1 MRFLGVV
8 VALAIKEFEQ
18 RRPKLTS
25 RERPED
31 ERLILRHVCIYL
43 WKRHALCYAV
53 FVYAR
58 NRWLNTLYGIVWET
72 KYGWFSTPNIP
83 KSENFTLLVC
93 PLGFLV
99 ISAMRRLGNAQSF
112 KTIHALPLSFLPWTL
127 PRLGGLLHLETF
139 TWQIV
144 TPADRA
150 ALPGRPGDPPKRVS
164 NLSCKRDQDK
174 IRNYMDRRVTP
185 PRRVTS
191 PTLGPSPPHK
201 QALKDWALIRRW
213 TLIRGIC
220 DLS

>member
-1 MRFLGVV
+1 MRDEGGGGGRALFRERCFSGLFTRRCGTPGRWGNPPSRDRKIKRVYLQSYSPGVLGRGFLG
-8 VALAIKEFEQ
+8 LLLRLQ
-18 RRPKLTS
+18 LRSLS
-25 RERPED
+25 RGVPSSHLEKD

-112 KTIHALPLSFLPWTL
+112 KTYMLCLWAFCREPY
-127 PRLGGLLHLETF
+127 
-139 TWQIV
+139 
-144 TPADRA
+144 
-150 ALPGRPGDPPKRVS
+150 PG
-164 NLSCKRDQDK
+164 
-174 IRNYMDRRVTP
+174 
-185 PRRVTS
+185 
-191 PTLGPSPPHK
+191 
-201 QALKDWALIRRW
+201 
-213 TLIRGIC
+213 
-220 DLS
+220 